1 MGEQLWQ
8 RKPVA
13 VLFSPSEYSAVLEE
27 ILHLAEEGRLSRASM
42 EVRLYRYRYLN
53 EGNGAAAEE
62 ASTATLS
69 SRQVQFLF
77 DRRVSYDYF
86 ITATVRETKSLRDSG
101 LLSKENLLNVLKK
114 PRLGLHLEPADLTLE
129 KLMTLGMDTGIDTG
143 IDTAGSNPEN
153 GPEESRSHAPAPL
166 INHALRRQVR
176 EEMNKV
182 YLGTAAGI
190 NSDIF
195 SRLSPHSRGEILH
208 EARHYFLALLIGK
221 YEIIDKQY
229 RLQQR
234 SVQLAVERALC
245 SYLGF
250 HGGDHGF
257 LLKSKDKDIALHLI
271 GKVERTTYTNKE
283 IARRAFVVLVGDKYR
298 TMKGYEEF
306 KEILESND
314 PSWFKDR
321 ATLWYINNRLK
332 PQVVQLARIIYGV
345 PEKD

>member
-1 MGEQLWQ
+1 MEEQLWQ

-42 EVRLYRYRYLN
+42 EVRLYRYRYLK

-62 ASTATLS
+62 APTATLS
-69 SRQVQFLF
+69 SRQIQFLF
-77 DRRVSYDYF
+77 DRRVSYTYF

-114 PRLGLHLEPADLTLE
+114 PRLGLRLEPAGLTLE
-129 KLMTLGMDTGIDTG
+129 KLMTLG
-143 IDTAGSNPEN
+143 IDTASSNPESE
-153 GPEESRSHAPAPL
+153 PEDSCSHAPAPL
-166 INHALRRQVR
+166 INHTLRRQVR

-195 SRLSPHSRGEILH
+195 SFLSPHSREEILH
-208 EARHYFLALLIGK
+208 EARQYFLNLLIGK
-221 YEIIDKQY
+221 YDIIDKQY

-234 SVQLAVERALC
+234 SVQLTVERALC

-250 HGGDHGF
+250 HGGDHAF
-257 LLKSKDKDIALHLI
+257 LLKSRDKDIALQLI

-298 TMKGYEEF
+298 NMNGYEEF
-306 KEILESND
+306 KEILESDD

-321 ATLWYINNRLK
+321 ATLWYINNQLR
-332 PQVVQLARIIYGV
+332 PQVVQLARVIYEV

>member
-1 MGEQLWQ
+1 MREHLKQLWQ

-77 DRRVSYDYF
+77 DRRESYNYF

-129 KLMTLGMDTGIDTG
+129 KLITLGL
-143 IDTAGSNPEN
+143 DTASSNPES
-153 GPEESRSHAPAPL
+153 GPEESRSHTPTPPF
-166 INHALRRQVR
+166 NHTLRRQVR

-190 NSDIF
+190 NRDIYSF
-195 SRLSPHSRGEILH
+195 LSPHGREEILH
-208 EARHYFLALLIGK
+208 EARQYFLNLLIGK
-221 YEIIDKQY
+221 YEIIEKQY
-229 RLQQR
+229 PQQQR

-257 LLKSKDKDIALHLI
+257 LLKSREKDIALLLI

-283 IARRAFVVLVGDKYR
+283 MARRAFVVLVGDKYR
-298 TMKGYEEF
+298 TMKGYGEF
-306 KEILESND
+306 KEILESD
-314 PSWFKDR
+314 DSSWFKDR
-321 ATLWYINNRLK
+321 ATLWYINNQLK
-332 PQVVQLARIIYGV
+332 PQVVQLARIIYEV

>member
-1 MGEQLWQ
+1 MREHLEQRWQ

-42 EVRLYRYRYLN
+42 EVRLYRYRYPN
-53 EGNGAAAEE
+53 EGNGADAEE

-77 DRRVSYDYF
+77 DRRDSYSYF
-86 ITATVRETKSLRDSG
+86 ITATVRETKGLRDSG
-101 LLSKENLLNVLKK
+101 LLSKENLLNVMKK
-114 PRLGLHLEPADLTLE
+114 PRLGLRLEPADLTLE
-129 KLMTLGMDTGIDTG
+129 KLMTLGMDAT
-143 IDTAGSNPEN
+143 SSEPESE
-153 GPEESRSHAPAPL
+153 PEESNSPAPAPL

-195 SRLSPHSRGEILH
+195 SYLSPHSREEILH
-208 EARHYFLALLIGK
+208 EARRYFLDILAGK

-229 RLQQR
+229 PQRQR
-234 SVQLAVERALC
+234 SVQLTVERALC

-250 HGGDHGF
+250 HGGDHAF
-257 LLKSKDKDIALHLI
+257 LLKSKDRDIALQMI
-271 GKVERTTYTNKE
+271 GKVEMTTYTNKE

-298 TMKGYEEF
+298 NIKGYEEF

-314 PSWFKDR
+314 PSRFKDV
-321 ATLWYINNRLK
+321 ATLWYINNQLR
-332 PQVVQLARIIYGV
+332 PQVVQLARVIYGV